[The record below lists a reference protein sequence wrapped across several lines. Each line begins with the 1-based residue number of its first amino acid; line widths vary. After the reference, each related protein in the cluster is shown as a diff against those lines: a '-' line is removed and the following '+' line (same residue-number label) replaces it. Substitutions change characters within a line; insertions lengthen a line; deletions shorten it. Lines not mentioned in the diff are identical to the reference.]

1 MKKKDN
7 MDYMTVTDY
16 VEPLEKTDPPKVT
29 VELLLFFSQGRHAIQ
44 RFPIPINIFEE
55 SQTVVKIY

>member
-1 MKKKDN
+1 
-7 MDYMTVTDY
+7 MDYMTATDY